1 MGIPTEDWI
10 HIAKRLPV
18 GRTTRITYKRD
29 TRPNLVIGHD
39 DGKFWCYC
47 QKRKEGGVVEKSH
60 VMVTGAAAPQG
71 STRLDLPSDRVLLRG
86 MDEYAAG
93 AIAGLLAAKN
103 VDALFL
109 PQLWFSEDRKRLLM
123 DTGQGWLGRDTTG
136 RSDQKWLTYQG
147 TKYLGSGPADSVAVV
162 VEDPFSYYKVKWAL
176 REQRG
181 YTVYC
186 ALGTVARP
194 VLALKLALH
203 QLCIFFLDGDAPGYR
218 GADAGVKRLRG
229 LGTKAL
235 ARCAPEGMDPKDM
248 AAQAIREHLSE
259 AIV

>member
-1 MGIPTEDWI
+1 
-10 HIAKRLPV
+10 
-18 GRTTRITYKRD
+18 
-29 TRPNLVIGHD
+29 
-39 DGKFWCYC
+39 
-47 QKRKEGGVVEKSH
+47 
-60 VMVTGAAAPQG
+60 MVTGTAPPAQ
-71 STRLDLPSDRVLLRG
+71 STRLDLPSDRVQLQR
-86 MDEYAAG
+86 MDEFAA
-93 AIAGLLAAKN
+93 ASIAGLLAEKN

-109 PQLWFSEDRKRLLM
+109 PQLWFSEERKRLLM

-136 RSDQKWLTYQG
+136 RSDQKWLTYNG
-147 TKYLGSGPADSVAVV
+147 TKYLGDGSPDTVAVV

-176 REQRG
+176 REQGG
-181 YTVYC
+181 YSVYC

-235 ARCAPEGMDPKDM
+235 ARCAPAGLDPKDM
-248 AAQAIREHLSE
+248 AAQVIREHLNGYSG
-259 AIV
+259 

>member
-1 MGIPTEDWI
+1 M
-10 HIAKRLPV
+10 
-18 GRTTRITYKRD
+18 GRTGRHRHLRE
-29 TRPNLVIGHD
+29 TRPNLVVGHEA
-39 DGKFWCYC
+39 GKWWAYC
-47 QKRKEGGVVEKSH
+47 QSCKCGAVVEKSH
-60 VMVTGAAAPQG
+60 VMVTGATAPQG
-71 STRLDLPSDRVLLRG
+71 STRLDLPSDRVLLRS

-93 AIAGLLAAKN
+93 AIAGLLAEKN
-103 VDALFL
+103 VDALYL

-136 RSDQKWLTYQG
+136 RSDQKWLTYDG
-147 TKYLGSGPADSVAVV
+147 TKYLGAGSPDSVAVV

-218 GADAGVKRLRG
+218 GADAGVKRMRG

-235 ARCAPEGMDPKDM
+235 ARCAPVGMDPKDM
-248 AAQAIREHLSE
+248 AAQAIREHLYDAVHFS
-259 AIV
+259 